1 MTGAAGGRTGGW
13 RLVLL
18 AAGLALPSLAA
29 SQAPARA
36 PAPRADAGRA
46 AVIVHAS
53 NPITTISANE
63 LRRILLGDDT
73 RWPNQDGKITI
84 LLLSPGTE
92 DRRVVLRNLL
102 KMSDGDFVRHWL
114 GLVFQGEATSG
125 PKVLRS
131 ATTLVRTVAALP
143 PAIGIIGAEDIPSSD
158 AGVKVLQVDGKA
170 LDDDAY
176 PFIR

>member
-18 AAGLALPSLAA
+18 AAGLALPTLAA

-36 PAPRADAGRA
+36 PQRADAGRA

-53 NPITTISANE
+53 NPITTISSAD
-63 LRRILLGDDT
+63 LRRVLLGEDT
-73 RWPNQDGKITI
+73 RWPDQGGRITI
-84 LLLSPGTE
+84 LLLGPGTD

-131 ATTLVRTVAALP
+131 ATSLVRTVAALP
-143 PAIGIIGAEDIPSSD
+143 AAIGIVGAEDLPPSDS
-158 AGVKVLQVDGKA
+158 GVKPLQVDGKP
-170 LDDDAY
+170 LNDQAY

>member
-18 AAGLALPSLAA
+18 AAGLALPTLAA

-36 PAPRADAGRA
+36 PAQRADAGRA

-53 NPITTISANE
+53 NPITSISAAD
-63 LRRILLGDDT
+63 LRRILLGEDT
-73 RWPNQDGKITI
+73 RWPDQGGRITI
-84 LLLSPGTE
+84 LLLGPGTE

-131 ATTLVRTVAALP
+131 AASLVRTVAALP
-143 PAIGIIGAEDIPSSD
+143 AAIGIVGAEELPPSD
-158 AGVKVLQVDGKA
+158 AGVKALEVDGKP
-170 LDDDAY
+170 LHDDAY